1 MPRVFWALAGA
12 KSHDTAGGESD
23 GSAGEEHRD
32 SARRERHSPASLEIN
47 GRTLAARQLADEV
60 AWFEF
65 AELCEGPRS
74 ANDYIELARC
84 HNSVLLSNVRRFDS
98 SREDAARRFIS
109 LVDEF
114 YDRNVKLIV
123 SAEAPTEKLY
133 AGEQYRREFQR
144 TASRLQE
151 MQSHDYLARPHRAG

>member
-1 MPRVFWALAGA
+1 M
-12 KSHDTAGGESD
+12 
-23 GSAGEEHRD
+23 
-32 SARRERHSPASLEIN
+32 
-47 GRTLAARQLADEV
+47 

-84 HNSVLLSNVRRFDS
+84 HNAVLVSNLKRFDS

-123 SAEAPTEKLY
+123 SAEAPVDDLY
-133 AGEQYRREFQR
+133 GGERHRREFER
-144 TASRLQE
+144 TRSRLME
-151 MQSHDYLARPHRAG
+151 MQSLAYLARSHKAG